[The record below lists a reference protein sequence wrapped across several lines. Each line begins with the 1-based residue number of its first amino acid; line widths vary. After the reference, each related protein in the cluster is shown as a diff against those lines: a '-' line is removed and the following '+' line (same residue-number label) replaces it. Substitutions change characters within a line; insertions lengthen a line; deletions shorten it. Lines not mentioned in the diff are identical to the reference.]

1 MQIQSY
7 PLLTQPPFCEYY
19 QQNKNLPELGN
30 SYSSLLYILLSL
42 YSIIFT
48 PTTVITTSTRI
59 FLSILFLTGVSSFL
73 FHYTLWNVMGNMDVI
88 SVLSLSYYGSYYCID
103 AFLKCLTHVEYFIGI
118 LPFVW
123 ILAFDAALSLW
134 FVPEFSIP
142 LYYLVI
148 PPQIF
153 LIGVIGWMHFYIF
166 TQRDIVGALIYADV
180 GALVLCASAIIPI
193 YIDPQCSYPYLRTH
207 TLWHIGS
214 AYGVFLLFQAFL
226 FIKCKSE
233 GRDVQYNRSTNWFG
247 SRWFYILPCVN
258 RPSDDRHLSSGQIV
272 PLEGEPSV

>member
-1 MQIQSY
+1 MNNY
-7 PLLTQPPFCEYY
+7 ALLTQPPFCEYY
-19 QQNKNLPELGN
+19 QQDKNLPELGN
-30 SYSSLLYILLSL
+30 SYSSLLYVILSL
-42 YSIIFT
+42 YSILFSSLS
-48 PTTVITTSTRI
+48 TSCVSSRI
-59 FLSILFLTGVSSFL
+59 FLTILFLTGVSSFS

-103 AFLKCLTHVEYFIGI
+103 SFLRCLSRVDHIINI

-123 ILAFDAALSLW
+123 IFAFDTALSLW
-134 FVPEFSIP
+134 FVPEFSTP

-148 PPQIF
+148 VPQVF
-153 LIGVIGWMHFYIF
+153 LVWVIGWMHLYIF
-166 TQRDIVGALIYADV
+166 TQRDIVGALIYADI
-180 GALVLCASAIIPI
+180 GALILGGSAIIPI

-233 GRDVQYNRSTNWFG
+233 GRDVQYKSG
-247 SRWFYILPCVN
+247 SRWFYILPCV
-258 RPSDDRHLSSGQIV
+258 V
-272 PLEGEPSV
+272 EGADANL

>member
-1 MQIQSY
+1 MNNY
-7 PLLTQPPFCEYY
+7 ALLTQPPFCEYY
-19 QQNKNLPELGN
+19 QQDKNLPELGN

-42 YSIIFT
+42 YSIVFSSAS
-48 PTTVITTSTRI
+48 VVSTSSRV

-103 AFLKCLTHVEYFIGI
+103 AFLRCLSRMDHII
-118 LPFVW
+118 HLLPFVW
-123 ILAFDAALSLW
+123 ILAFDSALSLW

-148 PPQIF
+148 PPQVF
-153 LIGVIGWMHFYIF
+153 LVGVIGGMHIIALQQG
-166 TQRDIVGALIYADV
+166 TPRDLIDPLIYADL
-180 GALVLCASAIIPI
+180 GALILGGSSIIPI
-193 YIDPQCSYPYLRTH
+193 YVDPMCSYPYLRTH

-247 SRWFYILPCVN
+247 SYWFYILPCV
-258 RPSDDRHLSSGQIV
+258 DHHSSERRIV
-272 PLEGEPSV
+272 PLEGEP